1 MAFGLRNT
9 GNTFQRL
16 VDTVCRDLPFTFTYL
31 DDLLILRTPCFC
43 WWYPP
48 HHETCWSPLSVFP
61 TLKDI
66 KELMQRFLG
75 LVNVYRKF
83 TLGQPR
89 LSVLSLMLWSCP
101 PKFSHGLQRLIPL
114 FQRPC
119 KGVLISLQTLIHPD
133 PAAPISLA
141 RDASD
146 IHIGGALH
154 QFEPWFLGTLIILL
168 SKAHSNNAD
177 IQHIL

>member
-16 VDTVCRDLPFTFTYL
+16 VDTVCRDLPFTLTYL
-31 DDLLILRTPCFC
+31 DDLLIRRTPCFC

-75 LVNVYRKF
+75 LVNFYRKF

-89 LSVLSLMLWSCP
+89 FSVLSLMLWSCP

-114 FQRPC
+114 FRRPC

-133 PAAPISLA
+133 
-141 RDASD
+141 
-146 IHIGGALH
+146 
-154 QFEPWFLGTLIILL
+154 
-168 SKAHSNNAD
+168 
-177 IQHIL
+177 